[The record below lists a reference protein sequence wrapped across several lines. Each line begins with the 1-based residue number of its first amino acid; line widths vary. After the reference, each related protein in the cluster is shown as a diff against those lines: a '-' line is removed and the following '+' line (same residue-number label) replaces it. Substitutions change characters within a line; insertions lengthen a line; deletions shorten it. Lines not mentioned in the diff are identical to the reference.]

1 MTVRCNDEENN
12 MKILT
17 LVERRADYSR
27 MRPILKELYK
37 EPFFD
42 VYLIVTGVC
51 LLDTHGKDINYIK
64 EDGFKINAEVPMFEE
79 NEKNTNTSMVR
90 ALAKVLDGI
99 TTEIEKFQPD
109 LVLTGFD
116 IGANFATT
124 IAAAHMN
131 IPVAHIQGGEVTGSI
146 DESIRHAM
154 SKFSHIHFPATEDSR
169 NRLIRLGENP
179 SRIFNVG
186 CPSIDTI
193 VQTPLIDKR
202 ILELKFKLNFSKP
215 IILLIQHSVTS
226 ESLQSQKQILNTI
239 AVIKELGIQAL
250 VALPNN
256 DAGSS
261 EIIDEIKNS
270 GLSWYPSLSTDEFVN
285 VYRHIWA
292 IVGNSSS
299 GIHESSTFEIPAV
312 NIGTRQNGR
321 ERAKN
326 VIDVSYEKSDI
337 KSGIKKALFD
347 EDFRRGIK
355 GMKNP
360 YGEGNSSE
368 KIIKILKSIPIEGI
382 AQKFFYE

>member
-1 MTVRCNDEENN
+1 

-27 MRPILKELYK
+27 MRPILKELYNNS
-37 EPFFD
+37 FFEI
-42 VYLIVTGVC
+42 YLVVTGVC
-51 LLDTHGKDINYIK
+51 LLDIHGKDIDYIR
-64 EDGFKINAEVPMFEE
+64 EDGFVINAEVLMFEE
-79 NEKNTNTSMVR
+79 KARNTNASMVR

-99 TTEIEKFQPD
+99 TTEIENFQPD

-116 IGANFATT
+116 IGANLATT

-131 IPVAHIQGGEVTGSI
+131 IPVAHIQGGEVTGTI

-154 SKFSHIHFPATEDSR
+154 SKFAHIHFPATEDAR

-179 SRIFNVG
+179 EYIFNVG

-193 VQTPLIDKR
+193 VQTPEIDKKN
-202 ILELKFKLNFSKP
+202 LEKKFNIDFSQP
-215 IILLIQHSVTS
+215 SILLIQHPVTT
-226 ESLQSQKQILNTI
+226 ESDASRSQILTTI
-239 AVIKELGIQAL
+239 EAIKEMGIQAL

-285 VYRHIWA
+285 IYRNIGA

-299 GIHESSTFEIPAV
+299 GIHESSTFGIPAV
-312 NIGTRQNGR
+312 NIGTRQQGR
-321 ERAKN
+321 ERAQN
-326 VIDVSYEKSDI
+326 VIDVGYDKESI
-337 KSGIKKALFD
+337 KAGIEQALFD
-347 EDFRRGIK
+347 FEYRKSVENIT
-355 GMKNP
+355 NP
-360 YGEGNSSE
+360 YGDGKSAKRIVEL
-368 KIIKILKSIPIEGI
+368 LKTVNLSGI
-382 AQKFFYE
+382 VQKRFYE

>member
-1 MTVRCNDEENN
+1 

-169 NRLIRLGENP
+169 DRLIRLGENP
-179 SRIFNVG
+179 SHIFNVG

-193 VQTPLIDKR
+193 VQTPLIDKK

-285 VYRHIWA
+285 LYRHIWA

-321 ERAKN
+321 EKAKN

-347 EDFRRGIK
+347 ENFRRGIK

>member
-169 NRLIRLGENP
+169 DRLIRLGENP
-179 SRIFNVG
+179 SHIFNVG

-193 VQTPLIDKR
+193 VQTPLIDKK

-285 VYRHIWA
+285 LYRHIWA

-321 ERAKN
+321 EKAKN

-347 EDFRRGIK
+347 ENFRRGIK

>member
-1 MTVRCNDEENN
+1 

-202 ILELKFKLNFSKP
+202 KLELKFKLNFSKP

>member
-1 MTVRCNDEENN
+1 LTVRCNDEENN

-27 MRPILKELYK
+27 MRPILKELCK
-37 EPFFD
+37 DSFFD

-169 NRLIRLGENP
+169 DRLIRLGENP
-179 SRIFNVG
+179 SHIFNVG

-285 VYRHIWA
+285 LYRHIWA

-321 ERAKN
+321 EKAKN